1 MIQHLLFIAIGLLS
15 AWNVSLGFPFHV
27 EQSFGAAPVFTVP
40 QGGTGNGTITA
51 GQLVYGNGTGKF
63 GSAPTTTLTA
73 NSPLLLSNPVVKV
86 GGSNSVLTLDTS
98 GSWSGNA
105 VTATALAANG
115 TNCSAGNYPLGV
127 DAQGNAESCTAAGGG
142 GSSFAY
148 PFPGNATS
156 TQITFNGGLVGAL
169 TGNAS
174 TATALAA
181 NGANCSAGSAP
192 RGVDASGAVENC
204 FDVWTEAENTS
215 AAYISDGNT
224 NWDNIYGFTT
234 FAYPFPSNATS
245 TSIAFNGGLTGTLTG
260 SLVGNAST
268 ATALAANGANC
279 SAGNYPLG
287 VDASG
292 GVENCTADANT
303 TYTAGEHIT
312 LTATDF
318 DVDDDFLLN
327 TGDTGTGNYILSYAS
342 TTGFSTSYASTTSLV
357 VSNIRSALH
366 LGGADGTVSAYA
378 GSAPCTNQVALSISV
393 AGVISC
399 TSVSNAMLTNSSVT
413 VNGTPISLGSSGT
426 ITAASSTLL
435 ADLNKWSAVQNHTAA
450 VGVGTSTPWAMLSI
464 STSTPNVLIGSPLLS
479 IASSSNLTLFSINFA
494 GQIQIAATSTGATS
508 TNMVLDWSRT
518 PQQVEYQIGT
528 GATTITIINA
538 TTSQYFGSTKRVW
551 VCNPGSTAGALTW
564 RAGSVEWIGTA
575 PTQTTTANQCDMYF
589 FNVTQAT
596 SSALSSTPSYKV
608 AGGANTGFK

>member
-1 MIQHLLFIAIGLLS
+1 M
-15 AWNVSLGFPFHV
+15 